1 MIDKKVL
8 SEIDIYSGKIKMP
21 EGFEID
27 RLELVKNIT
36 VSNYYQDIKY
46 PFSKEWDKLKNY
58 ISEFSLVKYGFSL
71 TSRDTFGNFF
81 ERNENSKPMITANSL
96 DLINSPDYVFLYGVE
111 IDSGTCEIVIHYDN
125 NRRKNKIY
133 RHKLETNE
141 FIMFPSTQL
150 YHIENNK
157 NSYLN
162 YIQTILFNYI

>member
-1 MIDKKVL
+1 MINKKVL

-36 VSNYYQDIKY
+36 VSNYYEDIKY

-58 ISEFSLVKYGFSL
+58 VSEFFMLKHKFGLV
-71 TSRDTFGNFF
+71 TIDTFGKFF
-81 ERNENSKPMITANSL
+81 EKNENSKPMLTADSFN
-96 DLINSPDYVFLYGVE
+96 LINSPDYVFLYGVE
-111 IDSGTCEIVIHYDN
+111 IDSGTCEILIHYDN
-125 NRRKNKIY
+125 NRRKNNIY

-150 YHIENNK
+150 YYIENNK

-162 YIQTILFNYI
+162 YVQTILFNYV